1 MLAKEETRQ
10 KKAEKAKQYIIE
22 EEDGVRSSRKAAQK
36 ARDFVK
42 NLGEGIIMGVQ
53 VDAETVQRDAIDYS
67 TFCGGRFPQGDIF
80 FALDYLQMIACMP
93 VIAGQGGGCKQDK
106 NQNQCKQALHRKSF
120 LSFDLCLLF

>member
-42 NLGEGIIMGVQ
+42 NLGEGDEEEAIDEE
-53 VDAETVQRDAIDYS
+53 VDAEVDPEIEDMK
-67 TFCGGRFPQGDIF
+67 DEE
-80 FALDYLQMIACMP
+80 
-93 VIAGQGGGCKQDK
+93 
-106 NQNQCKQALHRKSF
+106 
-120 LSFDLCLLF
+120 